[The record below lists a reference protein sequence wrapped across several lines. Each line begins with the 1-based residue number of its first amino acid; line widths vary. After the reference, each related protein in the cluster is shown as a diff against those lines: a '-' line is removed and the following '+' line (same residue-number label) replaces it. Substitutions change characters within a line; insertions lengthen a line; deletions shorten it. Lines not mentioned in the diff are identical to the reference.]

1 MLENDQTE
9 KMKVETERI
18 RGGNPSPQKKL
29 IQHKAKYEK
38 SRQESEQKMKKG
50 RTE

>member
-18 RGGNPSPQKKL
+18 RGGNPSPKEY
-29 IQHKAKYEK
+29 IQHKVKCK
-38 SRQESEQKMKKG
+38 KGRQESELKMKKG
-50 RTE
+50 GTE

>member
-18 RGGNPSPQKKL
+18 RGGNPSPK
-29 IQHKAKYEK
+29 IYIPHKAKYEK